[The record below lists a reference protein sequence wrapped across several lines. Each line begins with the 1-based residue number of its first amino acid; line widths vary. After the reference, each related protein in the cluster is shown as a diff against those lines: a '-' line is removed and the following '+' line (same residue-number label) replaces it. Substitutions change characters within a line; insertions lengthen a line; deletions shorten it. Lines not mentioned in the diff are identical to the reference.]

1 MKDNQVNLRHYD
13 IIRNPVLTEKSNM
26 LTEHNQFVFD
36 VSMDATKPEIK
47 AAIQSIFGV
56 EVVSENTL
64 VRKGKQKVFRGRR
77 GVQKDFKR
85 AMVRIK
91 SDQRIDVASGV

>member
-13 IIRNPVLTEKSNM
+13 ILRNPVLTEKSSM
-26 LTEHNQFVFD
+26 LREQNKIVFD

-47 AAIQSIFGV
+47 AAVQAIFGV
-56 EVVSENTL
+56 EVTAVNTL

-85 AMVRIK
+85 AMISLK
-91 SDQRIDVASGV
+91 PDQRIDLLSGV